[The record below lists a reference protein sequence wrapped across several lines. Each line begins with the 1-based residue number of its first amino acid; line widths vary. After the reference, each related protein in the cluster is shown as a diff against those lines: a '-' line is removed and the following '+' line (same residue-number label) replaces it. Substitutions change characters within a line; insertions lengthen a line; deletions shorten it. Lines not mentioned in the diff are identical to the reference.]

1 MTTKP
6 ELAAY
11 IRTLVRGDNEANE
24 RIETQL
30 DAEGWDGFPR
40 FLAALFFLAV
50 DRRFGE
56 NATSAEVIRF
66 VADLRAG
73 LADDAPAIDAQD
85 AEALI
90 RANIDPDADYDI
102 EPSSIGKIQAAVT
115 YKVLTDEKITDDEL
129 DALLAE
135 ATAIASRS

>member
-1 MTTKP
+1 MTIKP

-11 IRTLVRGDNEANE
+11 VRTLVRGDNEANE
-24 RIETQL
+24 RIEAQL
-30 DAEGWDGFPR
+30 DGEGWDGFPR

-56 NATSAEVIRF
+56 DATSAEVIRF

-90 RANIDPDADYDI
+90 KANIDPDADYDI

-115 YKVLTDEKITDDEL
+115 YKVLTDEQLTDEEL
-129 DALLAE
+129 DSFLTE
-135 ATAIASRS
+135 ATEIASRS